1 MGESCSDK
9 WGSPWQTGRLMFLP
23 RLALF
28 IFISV
33 LDRWKLSEGKGLLF
47 LGQCLNG
54 RLLE

>member
-1 MGESCSDK
+1 MTDGALLGK
-9 WGSPWQTGRLMFLP
+9 LPTFLL

-28 IFISV
+28 IFTYV
-33 LDRWKLSEGKGLLF
+33 LDRWKLLEGKGFLF